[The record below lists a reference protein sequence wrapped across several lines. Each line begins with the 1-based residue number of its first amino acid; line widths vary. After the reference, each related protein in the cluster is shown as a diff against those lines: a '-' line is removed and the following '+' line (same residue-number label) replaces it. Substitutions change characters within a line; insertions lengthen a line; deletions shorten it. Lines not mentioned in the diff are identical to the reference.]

1 MTDPNLLLTVSAGTL
16 GGLGLLSLAGLKAW
30 TGWLDLKRL
39 QLTSRQE
46 PDVRFSTSKDVADLK
61 QRLRR
66 LEAIASGAEQ

>member
-1 MTDPNLLLTVSAGTL
+1 MTDPNLLLTISAGTL
-16 GGLGLLSLAGLKAW
+16 GTLGLLSLAGLKAW

-39 QLTSRQE
+39 QLTSMRE
-46 PDVRFSTSKDVADLK
+46 RDVPVSTTKEVAELK

>member
-1 MTDPNLLLTVSAGTL
+1 MTDPTLLLTVSAGTL
-16 GGLGLLSLAGLKAW
+16 GGLGLLSLAGLRAW

-46 PDVRFSTSKDVADLK
+46 PDAPTSTTREVADLK

-66 LEAIASGAEQ
+66 LEAIANGAEQ

>member
-16 GGLGLLSLAGLKAW
+16 GGLGLVSLAGLKAW

-39 QLTSRQE
+39 QLTTKQE
-46 PDVRFSTSKDVADLK
+46 PDARISTSREVADLK